1 MVGLNAADVLARFSM
16 LAGEEEAERFL
27 PLCADAAAELETG
40 ERPDC
45 GEEGHGALCAA
56 AAALAFR
63 RFALAR
69 AGRGTS
75 SFSAG
80 DVRVAESAADPGAAG
95 ELWRQAL
102 AAAAPYLEDTGCF
115 LFGRI
120 GP

>member
-1 MVGLNAADVLARFSM
+1 MVGLDAADVLARFSA
-16 LAGEEEAERFL
+16 LAGEEDAERFL
-27 PLCADAAAELETG
+27 PLCADAAAELEAG

-45 GEEGHGALCAA
+45 GEKGSGALCAA
-56 AAALAFR
+56 AAALAFLR
-63 RFALAR
+63 YALAR

-80 DVRVAESAADPGAAG
+80 DVRAAEGAADPEAAR
-95 ELWRQAL
+95 ELWRQAII
-102 AAAAPYLEDTGCF
+102 AAAPYLRDTGCF